1 MDWRFDQKLN
11 VPGTLLCAGP
21 TSTGQLAWPWQT
33 PDACWSTSSQSPP
46 SPSPSTSPSSW
57 RWQWLSTMEQTRL
70 TLPRQERIQPSFSG
84 EIYKFI
90 YTSTFNAWQIT
101 GGIHSTRPNGISIF
115 LGKVHT
121 FTDVA
126 SNADNRGA
134 SLPRPPLYEL
144 THLFHDQV
152 VFSPNNRLPPKHHN
166 VAFMFSCSGSS
177 IPNHCIVS
185 GEWELTLTD
194 PIQKPRLILW
204 PILWL
209 IPWLI
214 LSLAQWLTLLL

>member
-11 VPGTLLCAGP
+11 VPGTLLYAGP

-101 GGIHSTRPNGISIF
+101 GGIHSTRPKMESVSSLARYTLSLMWHPTLTTGVLPF
-115 LGKVHT
+115 LGLLYMNSHIF
-121 FTDVA
+121 FTIRLFFYQIIDYPQSIIMWLSCLAALAV
-126 SNADNRGA
+126 
-134 SLPRPPLYEL
+134 LYL
-144 THLFHDQV
+144 TIALCQV
-152 VFSPNNRLPPKHHN
+152 SEN
-166 VAFMFSCSGSS
+166 
-177 IPNHCIVS
+177 
-185 GEWELTLTD
+185 
-194 PIQKPRLILW
+194 W
-204 PILWL
+204 P
-209 IPWLI
+209 
-214 LSLAQWLTLLL
+214 

>member
-1 MDWRFDQKLN
+1 MSAVAFCASIYMTLAVTVHCQKYSRTKSNRQSSCIQLTKIVQRLN
-11 VPGTLLCAGP
+11 GTLLCAGP

-152 VFSPNNRLPPKHHN
+152 VFYQIIDYPQSIIMWL
-166 VAFMFSCSGSS
+166 SCLAALAVLYLT
-177 IPNHCIVS
+177 IALCQVS
-185 GEWELTLTD
+185 EN
-194 PIQKPRLILW
+194 W
-204 PILWL
+204 P
-209 IPWLI
+209 
-214 LSLAQWLTLLL
+214 